1 MKIAKKVTELPPSGI
16 RKYFDIASTIKDV
29 ISLGVGEPDFIT
41 PWRVRE
47 ASIYGIEKG
56 RTTYTSNWG
65 LLELRELISKYTYEG
80 AGIDYDPE
88 NEILVTTG
96 VSEGIDLAIRA
107 TTDPGDEILVVE
119 PSYVSYK
126 PCVVMAGGKPVPVT
140 TTEENEFKV
149 RREDLEEK
157 ITPRTVAIIINYPN
171 NPTGSIMA
179 RKDLEEVADVAV
191 EHDLMVLSDEVYEK
205 LTYEGTHASI
215 ARLNGMRDNTILLNG
230 FSKAFAMTGWR
241 LGYACG
247 NSDIIEA
254 MMKIHQYT
262 MLCAPI
268 TAQMGAIEALKSG
281 QQDMLDMVKEY
292 NRRRRVIV
300 RGFNA
305 LGMYCFEPKGAFYSF
320 PSIKFTGLSADE
332 FSERLLYEQGVVTVP
347 GSVFGESGVGHLRC
361 SYCASMEDIK
371 EALARIGRF
380 LDKLKQEQAPAIKNE
395 MRRQRE
401 GLDR

>member
-1 MKIAKKVTELPPSGI
+1 MKIAKKVIELPPSGI
-16 RKYFDIASTIKDV
+16 RKYFDIASTIEDV

-47 ASIYGIEKG
+47 ASIYGMEKG

-65 LLELRELISKYTYEG
+65 LLELRELISKYTFEG
-80 AGIDYDPE
+80 SGGDYSPN

-107 TTDPGDEILVVE
+107 ITDPGDEILVVE

-126 PCVVMAGGKPVPVT
+126 PCVIMAGGVPVPVGT
-140 TTEENEFKV
+140 SEKNDFKV
-149 RREDLEEK
+149 RREDIEK
-157 ITPRTVAIIINYPN
+157 RITPRTTAIIMNYPN
-171 NPTGSIMA
+171 NPTGSIMT
-179 RKDLEEVADVAV
+179 RKDLEEIADVAI
-191 EHDLMVLSDEVYEK
+191 EHDLMVLTDEVYEK
-205 LTYEGTHASI
+205 LTYDGRHASI
-215 ARLNGMRDNTILLNG
+215 AALNGMRDNTVLLNG

-247 NSDIIEA
+247 NSEVIEA
-254 MMKIHQYT
+254 MMKVHQYT

-268 TAQMGAIEALKSG
+268 GAQLGAIEALKNG
-281 QQDMLDMVKEY
+281 QSDMQDMVKEY

-300 RGFNA
+300 RGFNE
-305 LGMYCFEPKGAFYSF
+305 LGLNCFEPKGAFYSF
-320 PSIKFTGLSADE
+320 PSIRSTGMSSEE

-361 SYCASMEDIK
+361 SYCSSMEDIK

-380 LDKLKQEQAPAIKNE
+380 LDTLKTEKAPAIKK
-395 MRRQRE
+395 RVKR
-401 GLDR
+401 

>member
-1 MKIAKKVTELPPSGI
+1 MKIARKVIELPPSGI

-47 ASIYGIEKG
+47 ASIYAMEKG
-56 RTTYTSNWG
+56 KTTYTSNWG
-65 LLELRELISKYTYEG
+65 LMELRELISRYTLEG
-80 AGIDYDPE
+80 SGGDYSPN

-96 VSEGIDLAIRA
+96 VSEGIDLAVRA
-107 TTDPGDEILVVE
+107 ITDPGDEILVVE

-126 PCVVMAGGKPVPVT
+126 PCVIMAGGKPVPVGT
-140 TTEENEFKV
+140 LEKNDFKV
-149 RREDLEEK
+149 RREDIEKK
-157 ITPRTVAIIINYPN
+157 ITRKTTALIMNYPN
-171 NPTGSIMA
+171 NPTGSIMT
-179 RKDLEEVADVAV
+179 RKDLEEIADVAI
-191 EHDLMVLSDEVYEK
+191 EHDLMVLTDEVYEK
-205 LTYEGTHASI
+205 LTYDGRHASI
-215 ARLNGMRDNTILLNG
+215 ASLNGMRDNTVLLNG

-247 NSDIIEA
+247 NSEVIEA

-268 TAQMGAIEALKSG
+268 NAQLGAIEALKNG
-281 QQDMLDMVKEY
+281 QGDMQDMVKEY

-305 LGMYCFEPKGAFYSF
+305 LGMNCFEPKGAFYSF
-320 PSIKFTGLSADE
+320 PSIKATGLSSEE

-347 GSVFGESGVGHLRC
+347 GSVFGEAGIGHLRC
-361 SYCASMEDIK
+361 SYCSSMEDIK

-380 LDKLKQEQAPAIKNE
+380 LDTLKQEKQAPTIKKKL
-395 MRRQRE
+395 RH
-401 GLDR
+401 

>member
-1 MKIAKKVTELPPSGI
+1 MKIARKVIELPPSGI

-47 ASIYGIEKG
+47 ASIYGMEKG
-56 RTTYTSNWG
+56 KTTYTSNWG
-65 LLELRELISKYTYEG
+65 LMELRELISRYTLEG
-80 AGIDYDPE
+80 SGGDYSPN

-96 VSEGIDLAIRA
+96 VSEGIDLAVRA
-107 TTDPGDEILVVE
+107 ITDPGDEILVVE

-126 PCVVMAGGKPVPVT
+126 PCVIMAGGKPVPVGT
-140 TTEENEFKV
+140 SEKNDFKV
-149 RREDLEEK
+149 RREDIEKK
-157 ITPRTVAIIINYPN
+157 ITRKTTALIMNYPN
-171 NPTGSIMA
+171 NPTGSIMT
-179 RKDLEEVADVAV
+179 RKDLEEIADVAI
-191 EHDLMVLSDEVYEK
+191 EHDLMVLTDEVYEK
-205 LTYEGTHASI
+205 LTYDGRHASI
-215 ARLNGMRDNTILLNG
+215 ASLNGMRDNTVLLNG

-247 NSDIIEA
+247 NSEVIEA

-268 TAQMGAIEALKSG
+268 GAQIGAIEALKNG
-281 QQDMLDMVKEY
+281 QSDMQDMVKEY

-305 LGMYCFEPKGAFYSF
+305 LGMDCFEPKGAFYSF
-320 PSIKFTGLSADE
+320 PSIKSTGLSSEE

-347 GSVFGESGVGHLRC
+347 GSIFGESGVGHLRC
-361 SYCASMEDIK
+361 SYCSSMEDIK

-380 LDKLKQEQAPAIKNE
+380 LDSMKLEKAPAIKK
-395 MRRQRE
+395 RVKR
-401 GLDR
+401 

>member
-1 MKIAKKVTELPPSGI
+1 
-16 RKYFDIASTIKDV
+16 YFDIASTIKDV
-29 ISLGVGEPDFIT
+29 VSLGVGEPDFIT

-47 ASIYGIEKG
+47 ASIYGMEKG

-65 LLELRELISKYTYEG
+65 LLELRELISKYAYEG
-80 AGIDYDPE
+80 TGVDYSPA
-88 NEILVTTG
+88 NQILVTTG

-107 TTDPGDEILVVE
+107 ITDPGDEILVVE

-126 PCVVMAGGKPVPVT
+126 PCVAMAGGRPVPVA

-149 RREDLEEK
+149 RREDLEAK
-157 ITPRTVAIIINYPN
+157 ITPRTTAIIMNYPN
-171 NPTGSIMA
+171 NPTGSIMTA
-179 RKDLEEVADVAV
+179 RDLEEVADVAI

-205 LTYEGTHASI
+205 LTYEGKHASI
-215 ARLNGMRDNTILLNG
+215 AGLNGMGDNTIHLNG

-247 NSDIIEA
+247 NSEVIEA
-254 MMKIHQYT
+254 MMKVHQYT

-268 TAQMGAIEALKSG
+268 TAQMAAIEALKNG
-281 QQDMLDMVKEY
+281 QKEMQEMVSEY

-305 LGMYCFEPKGAFYSF
+305 LGMHCFEPRGAFYSF
-320 PSIKFTGLSADE
+320 PSVKHTGLTSEE

-347 GSVFGESGVGHLRC
+347 GSVFGEPGNGHLRC

-380 LDKLKQEQAPAIKNE
+380 LDTLKV
-395 MRRQRE
+395 
-401 GLDR
+401 

>member
-1 MKIAKKVTELPPSGI
+1 MKIAKKVIELPPSGI

-47 ASIYGIEKG
+47 ASIYGMEKG
-56 RTTYTSNWG
+56 KTTYTSNWG
-65 LLELRELISKYTYEG
+65 LLELRELISKYTFEG
-80 AGIDYDPE
+80 SGGDYSPN

-107 TTDPGDEILVVE
+107 ITDPGDEILVVE

-126 PCVVMAGGKPVPVT
+126 PCVIMAGGVPVPVST
-140 TTEENEFKV
+140 RAENDFKV
-149 RREDLEEK
+149 RREDIEK
-157 ITPRTVAIIINYPN
+157 RITRKTTAIIMNYPN
-171 NPTGSIMA
+171 NPTGAIMT
-179 RKDLEEVADVAV
+179 RKDLEEIADVAI
-191 EHDLMVLSDEVYEK
+191 EHDLMVLTDEVYEK
-205 LTYEGTHASI
+205 LTYDGRHASI
-215 ARLNGMRDNTILLNG
+215 ASLNGMRDNTVLLNG

-247 NSDIIEA
+247 NADVIEA

-268 TAQMGAIEALKSG
+268 GAQLGAIEALKNG
-281 QQDMLDMVKEY
+281 QSDMQDMVREY

-305 LGMYCFEPKGAFYSF
+305 LGMDCFEPKGAFYSF
-320 PSIKFTGLSADE
+320 PSIRSTGLSSEE
-332 FSERLLYEQGVVTVP
+332 FSERLLYDQGVVTVP
-347 GSVFGESGVGHLRC
+347 GSVFGESGIGHLRC

-380 LDKLKQEQAPAIKNE
+380 LDTLKTEKAPTIKK
-395 MRRQRE
+395 RVKR
-401 GLDR
+401 